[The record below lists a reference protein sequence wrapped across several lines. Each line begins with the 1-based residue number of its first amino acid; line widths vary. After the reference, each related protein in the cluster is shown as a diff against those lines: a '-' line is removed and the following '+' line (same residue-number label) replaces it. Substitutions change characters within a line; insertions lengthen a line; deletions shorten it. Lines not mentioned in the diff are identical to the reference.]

1 MVAVKLEGVDKYFGD
16 FKALD
21 GVSFEIE
28 EGEIIGFLGPNGAGK
43 TTTMRIITCFMEQT
57 SGKVSVYGLDNI
69 TQKDEIKKIIGYL
82 PEQPPLYPEL
92 SVEEYLYFVAEI
104 KDVPKD
110 KIKKRVDE
118 VVELVGLKEKRNF
131 LISHLSKG
139 YRQRV
144 GIAQAII
151 HNPKLLIL
159 DEPTIGLD
167 PIQIIE
173 VRELI
178 KSLSQLEK
186 RTIILSTHI
195 LQEVSYVCQRAI
207 IINRGRIVNDIP
219 VKPLDRKYY
228 IIKLKSPVEKVEIDF
243 QDASIL
249 PNGIRVGVNNED
261 ELETI
266 VRQLVSQ
273 NMIPIEITP
282 LTTEIEKIFVESVYS

>member
-1 MVAVKLEGVDKYFGD
+1 MVVVKLEKVDKYFGD

-69 TQKDEIKKIIGYL
+69 TQKDDIKKIIGYL

-118 VVELVGLKEKRNF
+118 VVELVGLTEKRNF

-195 LQEVSYVCQRAI
+195 LQEVNYVCQRAI

-219 VKPLDRKYY
+219 IRASDKKYY
-228 IIKLKSPVEKVEIDF
+228 VIKLKFPTERVDINF
-243 QDASIL
+243 QDISIL
-249 PNGIRVGVNNED
+249 PNGIRVGVSNED
-261 ELETI
+261 ELENV